1 MAAAAIPVLTK
12 AAPWIAGGVASL
24 FGKKL
29 SGPSKQQNAAMT
41 ANTQAITGLQNAAG
55 PFLQRG
61 GQMADQ
67 GMGYLA
73 NAGQY
78 YRNILGS
85 RQSANAALAP
95 ETASVLDY
103 YRGAEGKAKRTL
115 TGGSRD
121 YALAELD
128 RQKVGQ
134 IAGMVP
140 LARRDAAAQIGN
152 LGGTAISG
160 GSAFSG
166 QGGNLLLGAGQL
178 TSDQFRNATTLE
190 QQAGQG
196 GKAWGSAIF
205 DIVKSIPMGKGKSG
219 SKLPMYPPV
228 SPG

>member
-12 AAPWIAGGVASL
+12 AAPWIASGIGSL
-24 FGKKL
+24 LGKKT

-41 ANTQAITGLQNAAG
+41 ANTQAITGLQNAAT

-61 GQMADQ
+61 GAMADQ
-67 GMGYLA
+67 GMGYLN

-78 YRNILGS
+78 YRQILGS
-85 RQSANAALAP
+85 RQAANAALAP

-103 YRGAEGKAKRTL
+103 YRGAEGKTQRTL
-115 TGGSRD
+115 RGGSRD

-152 LGGTAISG
+152 LGGTALSAGAAYG
-160 GSAFSG
+160 GE
-166 QGGNLLLGAGQL
+166 GGNLLMGAGQL
-178 TSDQFRNATTLE
+178 TGDMFRNATTLE
-190 QQAGQG
+190 NQANQG
-196 GKAWGSAIF
+196 GKAWGGAIF
-205 DIVKSIPMGKGKSG
+205 DIVKSLPMGGGKSK
-219 SKLPMYPPV
+219 KLPMYPPV